1 MRPKPRFPIRAA
13 ILMILLASAPT
24 AVLAHEHHDNA
35 GTHNDHAATQNDH
48 PAAHNDAAATRDG
61 PAATRDDH
69 AATRD
74 DHAAVRSHPAAA
86 RNDPAATRN
95 DPPTAARKDLAA
107 TRKAAVPPV
116 VNLPKKLDP
125 LGVKRTRNQQ
135 GTNQGGTTSNLPDP
149 CTPPAVHDYSNCV
162 STP

>member
-48 PAAHNDAAATRDG
+48 PAAHNDVAATRDG

-69 AATRD
+69 AATR
-74 DHAAVRSHPAAA
+74 
-86 RNDPAATRN
+86 NDPVATRN
-95 DPPTAARKDLAA
+95 DPRRPHEKILAA
-107 TRKAAVPPV
+107 TRKAADPPV
-116 VNLPKKLDP
+116 VNRPKSRIRWVSNEPALP
-125 LGVKRTRNQQ
+125 
-135 GTNQGGTTSNLPDP
+135 
-149 CTPPAVHDYSNCV
+149 
-162 STP
+162 

>member
-13 ILMILLASAPT
+13 ILMILLANAPT

-35 GTHNDHAATQNDH
+35 GRHNDHAATQNDH
-48 PAAHNDAAATRDG
+48 PAAHNDAAATRND
-61 PAATRDDH
+61 PAAT
-69 AATRD
+69 
-74 DHAAVRSHPAAA
+74 

-95 DPPTAARKDLAA
+95 DPPRPARKDLAA
-107 TRKAAVPPV
+107 TRKAADPPV
-116 VNLPKKLDP
+116 VNPPKKPNP
-125 LGVKRTRNQQ
+125 LGVKRTRHEQ
-135 GTNQGGTTSNLPDP
+135 GTPQGTSSNFPDP

>member
-1 MRPKPRFPIRAA
+1 MRSKPRFPVHAA
-13 ILMILLASAPT
+13 ILMFLLASTPT

-69 AATRD
+69 AATHD
-74 DHAAVRSHPAAA
+74 DHAFVRSHPAAA
-86 RNDPAATRN
+86 RNDP
-95 DPPTAARKDLAA
+95 PTAARKDIAA
-107 TRKAAVPPV
+107 TRKAAAPPV
-116 VNLPKKLDP
+116 VNLPKKPNP
-125 LGVKRTRNQQ
+125 LGVKRTR
-135 GTNQGGTTSNLPDP
+135 TPQGGTTSNFPDP